1 MHALW
6 LNERHVCMRVRKH
19 SCDIKMFCF
28 ACTHHTSTK
37 LIKVLNWKLNNFS
50 LFYQSTN
57 SLQTIMLCQFFRLSW
72 QFKRE
77 KKSSLWKASF
87 LENKNW
93 SCVQNFVYNTLQL
106 VGISLLV
113 STMNNN
119 FSFSSS
125 GKLFYK
131 SNSKLFTCV
140 CIACYIHTRDW
151 ENTRQLYNCLKF
163 SQPLPCLYQ
172 AV

>member
-28 ACTHHTSTK
+28 ACTYHTSTK

-57 SLQTIMLCQFFRLSW
+57 SLQTIMLCHFFRLSW

-77 KKSSLWKASF
+77 KKILSLESF
-87 LENKNW
+87 FFGKQELIMCTKL
-93 SCVQNFVYNTLQL
+93 CIQHFAT
-106 VGISLLV
+106 GR
-113 STMNNN
+113 N
-119 FSFSSS
+119 FSLSKYHEQQLFFLIL
-125 GKLFYK
+125 GKIIL
-131 SNSKLFTCV
+131 
-140 CIACYIHTRDW
+140 
-151 ENTRQLYNCLKF
+151 
-163 SQPLPCLYQ
+163 
-172 AV
+172 